1 MPIQHI
7 WTDRNQ
13 DGRKREVRATKF
25 GGAWRVQAKMAGDL
39 DWTYYDRPLL
49 EDLLTL
55 KEILVRKY
63 QRRRASVED
72 VASIETLIQEQR
84 GYECLM
90 SEWNTKALIEAD
102 KRFVWHPFTNMREWC
117 AAEHEPLILVEGQGA
132 VLRDSI

>member
-1 MPIQHI
+1 MLGFTAMPIQHI
-7 WTDRNQ
+7 WTGRNQ

-25 GGAWRVQAKMAGDL
+25 GGAWRVQAKIADDL

-72 VASIETLIQEQR
+72 VASIEKLIQEQASN
-84 GYECLM
+84 E
-90 SEWNTKALIEAD
+90 
-102 KRFVWHPFTNMREWC
+102 
-117 AAEHEPLILVEGQGA
+117 
-132 VLRDSI
+132 